1 MCPHLYKRITEFR
14 TDTGRFAGLPST
26 SARSA
31 FDAGGHDKRCRLRHV
46 RCYTRAMTRPMRAVA
61 SLALGILAANA
72 AAAATCRIG
81 YASPRSYDRGLA
93 LRIGVQTGDFDGDGR
108 TDIASLHRYGVN
120 DGNPDRA
127 GTILLNRGSG
137 AFEQLPLIAP
147 GDFSTILAGNLDNDG
162 ILDLVLGGST
172 PLTWLYGNGNGT
184 FRIGG
189 TAEVRNVTSIALG
202 QFDGR
207 NGIDI
212 AVAQASPP
220 ALTILLA
227 DANGNYSTVA
237 TYPVDNAATAVAT
250 ADFDGDGRAD
260 LVVADSKFV
269 TPYFGNGDGTFTKG
283 ASLPTLATLSL
294 TAHDM
299 NRDGRP
305 DIVVGGQK
313 FVTVFVY
320 AGSRQF
326 LFSQQTS
333 IGTDANTIAVTDVD
347 HDANPDVVAV
357 GNGDIAVLRGTQSGG
372 FLPAA
377 TYAGGA
383 NPVAGAIGDFN
394 GDGFNDVVVSN
405 LASADISIIENLG
418 NGDFDAMRK
427 LEAGDRPVA
436 FATGD
441 VNLDHHLDLIVA
453 NQLSNDITIFPGND
467 AGGFGAPS
475 FFSLG
480 FGPKSVKVGDIDG
493 DGNLDVAAL
502 SADGN
507 TVGVLFGSQDG
518 KFHDLTIIP
527 FAQPLC
533 CIELSDLNGDH
544 RADLIYAESQRGVF
558 GVLLSNIGSFG
569 PPTTYLLPN
578 GATALAVGDLDN
590 DSNPDVVVGTPL
602 DVYTFRGSPS
612 GTLTPLGT
620 LGIKDSNAIAIGFLD
635 KDSFP
640 DIVIGSTDVV
650 ALFGD
655 LSGSYQSRAHLGV
668 PADRVTAVA
677 IADLDGDGVND
688 IAATLYR
695 TPLSEHFVTTYL
707 NRGFEFEAQPAVQT
721 ETIPSALVAADF
733 TNDTIPDLVVGASA
747 KALFARAR
755 CAPPAVTVGVPRFI
769 SPGQPFTIVA
779 NVVAGAAR
787 NATLSILVDGVLV
800 PGTLINPQE
809 PGIARATVTLGAGS
823 HTITAIA
830 RFPEGEGASSNP
842 LTVVLSSP
850 RRRAVRK

>member
-1 MCPHLYKRITEFR
+1 MN
-14 TDTGRFAGLPST
+14 
-26 SARSA
+26 
-31 FDAGGHDKRCRLRHV
+31 RL
-46 RCYTRAMTRPMRAVA
+46 MRVVA
-61 SLALGILAANA
+61 SLSICLLASNGAFA
-72 AAAATCRIG
+72 AVCRVG

-93 LRIGVQTGDFDGDGR
+93 LRIAVQTGDFDGDGR
-108 TDIASLHRYGVN
+108 VDIASLHRYGVN
-120 DGNPDRA
+120 EGNPDRA
-127 GTILLNRGSG
+127 GTILLNRGNG

-147 GDFSTILAGNLDNDG
+147 GDFSTIQVGNLDNDG
-162 ILDLVLGGST
+162 ILDLVLGGSSS
-172 PLTWLYGNGNGT
+172 LTWLYGNGNGT
-184 FRIGG
+184 FRVGG

-227 DANGNYSTVA
+227 DANGNYSTFA
-237 TYPVDNAATAVAT
+237 TYPLDNAATAVAT

-260 LVVADSKFV
+260 LVVADQKFV
-269 TPYFGNGDGTFTKG
+269 TPFFGNGDGTFTKG
-283 ASLPTLATLSL
+283 SPLPTLATLSL
-294 TAHDM
+294 ATHDM
-299 NRDGRP
+299 DRDGRP

-326 LFSQQTS
+326 LLSRVTS

-347 HDANPDVVAV
+347 HDANPDVVVV
-357 GNGDIAVLRGTQSGG
+357 GNGDIAVLRGAPGGG

-383 NPVAGAIGDFN
+383 NPVAGAMGDFN

-405 LASADISIIENLG
+405 LASADISILQNLG

-427 LEAGDRPVA
+427 LDAGDRPVA

-441 VNLDHHLDLIVA
+441 VNHDQHPDLIVG
-453 NQLSNDITIFPGND
+453 NQLSNDITVFRSND
-467 AGGFGAPS
+467 AGGFDPPE
-475 FFSLG
+475 FYSLT
-480 FGPKSVKVGDIDG
+480 FGPKSIKLGDVDG
-493 DGNLDVAAL
+493 DGNLDIAAL
-502 SADGN
+502 SADGS
-507 TVGVLFGSQDG
+507 TVGVLFGSPAG
-518 KFHDLTIIP
+518 KFHDLITIP
-527 FAQPLC
+527 FAQSLC

-544 RADLIYAESQRGVF
+544 RDDLIYAEDQRGVF

-578 GATALAVGDLDN
+578 GATALASGDLDN
-590 DSNPDVVVGTPL
+590 DSNRDVIVATAL
-602 DVYTFRGSPS
+602 DVFTFRGSPS
-612 GTLTPLGT
+612 GALTPYTT
-620 LGIKDSNAIAIGFLD
+620 LGIKDTNAIAVGALN

-640 DIVIGSTDVV
+640 DLVIGSTEVI

-655 LSGSYQSRAHLGV
+655 PSGTFQSRVHLGV
-668 PADRVTAVA
+668 PADKVTAVA

-695 TPLSEHFVTTYL
+695 IPLSEHFVTTYL
-707 NRGFEFEAQPAVQT
+707 QHGFQFEAQPAVQT
-721 ETIPSALVAADF
+721 EAVPSALAVADL
-733 TNDTIPDLVVGASA
+733 TNDKIPDLVVGASG
-747 KALFARAR
+747 KGLFARAR

-787 NATLSILVDGVLV
+787 NATLTILVDGVLT
-800 PGTLINPQE
+800 PGTQVNPLE
-809 PGIARATVTLGAGS
+809 PGIARATVTLGAGT
-823 HTITAIA
+823 HTITAVA
-830 RFPEGEGASSNP
+830 TFPEGEGASSDP
-842 LTVVLSSP
+842 LKVVISNP